1 VNPWIAKAVIVAASL
16 ALIAIRAPYGHR
28 SRSVKV
34 ARSFKSMRE
43 VVVLTLAWLGFFV
56 PLIWVGSPLF
66 AFAEYPLRI
75 TPLVLGVACYAAG
88 LWLFHRSHADLGRFW
103 SITLEVRE
111 GHRLI
116 TQGVYRRTRHP
127 MYAAVFLYSI
137 GQALALPNWFAG
149 PSYLVVFG
157 LLFAVRVGAEE
168 RMMIETFGDEYVAYR
183 ARTKRLFPG
192 VW

>member
-1 VNPWIAKAVIVAASL
+1 VILAASL
-16 ALIAIRAPYGHR
+16 ALIAIRAPHGHR

-34 ARSFKSMRE
+34 SRSFKSTPEMI
-43 VVVLTLAWLGFFV
+43 VLTLAWLGFFV
-56 PLIWVGSPLF
+56 PLIWVASPLF
-66 AFAEYPLRI
+66 SFADYPLRL
-75 TPLVLGVACYAAG
+75 TPLVLGVGCYAAG
-88 LWLFHRSHADLGRFW
+88 LWLFRRSHADLGRFW

-168 RMMIETFGDEYVAYR
+168 RMMVETFGDEYVAYR
-183 ARTKRLFPG
+183 ARTKRLIPG